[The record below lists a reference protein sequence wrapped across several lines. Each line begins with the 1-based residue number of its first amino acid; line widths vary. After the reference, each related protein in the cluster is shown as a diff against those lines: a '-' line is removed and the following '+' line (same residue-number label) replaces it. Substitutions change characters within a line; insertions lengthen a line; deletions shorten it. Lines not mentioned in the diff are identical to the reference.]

1 MFRFRHAAPRVPE
14 SVVLRLIPLVFLLGA
29 LFLGGGCSV
38 GNGEGGHSVVR
49 GSGYSC
55 SGEMGTGSVT
65 VRTADGHD
73 VPGGSG
79 AIDPETR
86 EFSVTLSGDVPMR
99 FIVAVTGVE
108 TDGARQ
114 ADASD
119 SLMVSRL
126 VENPSADMFVTVTP
140 LTTLVARYALKTG
153 ASLAQAEHAI
163 AEFIKLPPNVS
174 PSLFLP
180 GPYEYVFSFAK
191 FLSEWTASGKTFDGY
206 IDALVDE
213 ALSGATHPFPGL
225 VKKGGGVF
233 KWILEK
239 IFDGATGAATEEG
252 IGWVIDL
259 IKGDDPMADI
269 QAKLD
274 EMSGQ
279 LDKIYAELVNFEV
292 AMDELLRD
300 MSMEADYNT
309 MLPDISN
316 IRTLYDEKLVN
327 LPKYRDRDFARK
339 EADEIESKNEDVMKG
354 LDLINEKLTAPIV
367 GTTFYAKLATSLA
380 LKVHGGEMTLDDA
393 LAQYRKVYTFL
404 TGIQSKGLILVSEH
418 FHLSK
423 SPDDIKDNV
432 TRWTNQHIDRIA
444 AQSQWFLDGVEM
456 LAALFTKGADCT
468 IDYKGG
474 FALPASGG
482 SSIYPAA
489 DALVGDATNCS
500 SQAIVRY
507 VWDGL
512 LPKDFSFMTDRMNKL
527 AEHDGN
533 GKGTHLPIRIDYYRN
548 GSVAGSVDAV
558 DKMGTVNA
566 VTNSFITGATPTK
579 TFVLRYVFRD
589 LPMDTSLQIHPDE
602 TALAGFNP
610 TGSDPVIPGT
620 VGNFA
625 YYENG
630 RKIQLK
636 VTDSNPYATAAFYG
650 WLPKE
655 YVHDGDDADGTFY
668 VVLTYPSDD
677 AKTAQKNL
685 NFRIRSATRKYLWG
699 PDGYA
704 HSNGDAEQYGDRLNH
719 CIYRFPS
726 ASNRPYLRYGD
737 ICNIAQGFEKGSLV
751 TYTNSNAWYSTGYN
765 VPTTSGQWV
774 FAPVPSI
781 VGRFVDASGFAVPR
795 GGQSV
800 YIKRADMDHYLKT
813 GDNDGV
819 GSHPGT
825 DGQSRWI
832 IEWLGNQ

>member
-1 MFRFRHAAPRVPE
+1 
-14 SVVLRLIPLVFLLGA
+14 
-29 LFLGGGCSV
+29 
-38 GNGEGGHSVVR
+38 
-49 GSGYSC
+49 
-55 SGEMGTGSVT
+55 MGTGSVT
-65 VRTADGHD
+65 VRTPDGRD

-99 FIVAVTGVE
+99 FIVAVTGAG

-153 ASLAQAEHAI
+153 LSLTQAEKAI
-163 AEFIKLPPNVS
+163 AGFIKLPPNVS
-174 PSLFLP
+174 PSSFLP

-191 FLSEWTASGKTFDGY
+191 FLSEWTASGKTFDDY
-206 IDALVDE
+206 VDSLVDE

-225 VKKGGGVF
+225 LKEGGGVF

-239 IFDGATGAATEEG
+239 VFDGATGAATEEG
-252 IGWVIDL
+252 IGWIIDL

-292 AMDELLRD
+292 AMEELLRD

-339 EADEIESKNEDVMKG
+339 EADSIESKNEDVMKG

-444 AQSQWFLDGVEM
+444 AQSQWFLDGVEL

-527 AEHDGN
+527 AEHDGK
-533 GKGTHLPIRIDYYRN
+533 GKGVHLPIRIDYYRN
-548 GSVAGSVDAV
+548 AVVAGSVDAV

-566 VTNSFITGATPTK
+566 VTNSFITGATPLK
-579 TFVLRYVFRD
+579 TFVLRYVFRN
-589 LPMDTSLQIHPDE
+589 LPMDSPLQIHPDKAAMAE
-602 TALAGFNP
+602 FNP
-610 TGSDPVIPGT
+610 SGADPVVPGT
-620 VGNFA
+620 VGDFA
-625 YYENG
+625 YFENG
-630 RKIQLK
+630 RIIQLK

-655 YVHDGDDADGTFY
+655 YVHNGDDADGIFY

-677 AKTAQKNL
+677 PAAAQKNPD
-685 NFRIRSATRKYLWG
+685 FRIKSTTRKYLYG
-699 PDGYA
+699 PNDWA
-704 HSNGDAEQYGDRLNH
+704 HSYGDPEQQGARLNL

-726 ASNRPYLRYGD
+726 ASNKPYLRYGD
-737 ICNIAQGFEKGSLV
+737 VCNIGYDSTGGALV
-751 TYTNSNAWYSTGYN
+751 TYTNSNSWFSTGYN
-765 VPTTSGQWV
+765 VPTTSGQWT
-774 FAPVPSI
+774 FAPLPSI
-781 VGRFVDASGFAVPR
+781 VDRFVDASGFAVPR
-795 GGQSV
+795 GGQPV
-800 YIKRADMDHYLKT
+800 YIRYNGTDQYLYT
-813 GDNDGV
+813 SDNDWV
-819 GSHPGT
+819 GCHSGT
-825 DGQSRWI
+825 GGQSRWV

>member
-29 LFLGGGCSV
+29 LFLGGGCGV
-38 GNGEGGHSVVR
+38 GDGEGGHSVIR

-55 SGEMGTGSVT
+55 GGEMVTGSVT
-65 VRTADGHD
+65 VRTPDGRD

-99 FIVAVTGVE
+99 FLVAVTGAR
-108 TDGARQ
+108 TDDARQ

-126 VENPSADMFVTVTP
+126 VENPSADMYVAVTP

-153 ASLAQAEHAI
+153 LSLALAEKAI
-163 AEFIKLPPNVS
+163 AGYLVLPPNVS
-174 PSLFLP
+174 PSSFLP

-191 FLSEWTASGKTFDGY
+191 FLSEWTASEKTFDDY
-206 IDALVDE
+206 VDALVDE

-233 KWILEK
+233 KWILDKVFE
-239 IFDGATGAATEEG
+239 GATGAATEEG

-269 QAKLD
+269 QKKLD

-292 AMDELLRD
+292 AMAELLRD

-339 EADEIESKNEDVMKG
+339 EADAIDSKNEDVMKG

-380 LKVHGGEMTLDDA
+380 LKVHGGEMTLGDA
-393 LAQYRKVYTFL
+393 LAQYRKVFTFL

-432 TRWTNQHIDRIA
+432 TRWTNQHIDRITR
-444 AQSQWFLDGVEM
+444 QSQEFLNGVEM
-456 LAALFTKGADCT
+456 FAALFTKGADCT

-474 FALPASGG
+474 FALPTNGG
-482 SSIYPAA
+482 SSIYPDA

-500 SQAIVRY
+500 SQAIIRY

-512 LPKDFSFMTDRMNKL
+512 IPKDFSFMTDRMNKL

-533 GKGTHLPIRIDYYRN
+533 GKGKHLPVRLAGWPS
-548 GSVAGSVDAV
+548 GSFEAV

-566 VTNSFITGATPTK
+566 VTNSFIPGATPLK
-579 TFVLRYVFRD
+579 IFVLRYVFRD
-589 LPMDTSLQIHPDE
+589 LPLNVPLTIHPDE
-602 TALAGFNP
+602 AALAEFNP
-610 TGSDPVIPGT
+610 TGADPVVPGT

-625 YYENG
+625 NYENG
-630 RKIQLK
+630 RKILLK
-636 VTDSNPYATAAFYG
+636 VTDGDQYATAAFYG
-650 WLPKE
+650 WLPNA
-655 YVHDGDDADGTFY
+655 YVHNGDNPDSTFY
-668 VVLTYPSDD
+668 FPILYPSDD

-685 NFRIRSATRKYLWG
+685 EFRIRSATRKYLWG
-699 PDGYA
+699 PDGWA
-704 HSNGDAEQYGDRLNH
+704 HSNGDAEQYGVKLNH

-726 ASNRPYLRYGD
+726 ASNKPYLRYGD
-737 ICNIAQGFEKGSLV
+737 VCNIAQGFEKGSLV
-751 TYTNSNAWYSTGYN
+751 TYTNSNSWYSTSYQ
-765 VPTTSGQWV
+765 VPTNSGQWT

-781 VGRFVDASGFAVPR
+781 VGRFVDASGFAVPKALPVYIKIADMGNYLYTSDNDWVGCQPGT
-795 GGQSV
+795 GGQSLWLV
-800 YIKRADMDHYLKT
+800 
-813 GDNDGV
+813 
-819 GSHPGT
+819 
-825 DGQSRWI
+825 
-832 IEWLGNQ
+832 EWLGNQ